1 MKKIA
6 LMVIFSAVSLFAGD
20 PETQMRQL
28 VELMDQ
34 QQSKVLPKAIDFD
47 AIAVLNGIIGA
58 TAQINENDGLFSWYL
73 LPNYYYDYEDMSSG
87 TATSLNLDYHPTT
100 EQFAIIQAFFGLR
113 YSKPS
118 TLENYKEIII
128 TASKNTAGT
137 SYQELLNEA
146 GTVYGFPGC
155 TYVYSAIS
163 GTTKFVWFNHILA
176 VGDVAFDIYFL
187 ATEAA
192 YQNSLS
198 STYCAIILALASFS
212 GQSAMPASET
222 FEQLRTPLLLQN
234 YPNPFNNAT
243 VIPFSLS
250 KPAHMRL
257 DILNEHGQL
266 IRNLLNET
274 RPAGNHEINL
284 DASDLSNGVY
294 FYRLIEG
301 DQVKTN
307 KMLLIK

>member
-1 MKKIA
+1 
-6 LMVIFSAVSLFAGD
+6 
-20 PETQMRQL
+20 
-28 VELMDQ
+28 
-34 QQSKVLPKAIDFD
+34 VLPKAIDFD
-47 AIAVLNGIIGA
+47 AIAVLNGVIGA
-58 TAQINENDGLFSWYL
+58 TAQINENSGLFTWGL
-73 LPNYYYDYEDMSSG
+73 LPNYYYDYEDVSSG
-87 TATSLNLDYHPTT
+87 TATSLSLDYHPTSD
-100 EQFAIIQAFFGLR
+100 QFAIIQAFFGLR
-113 YSKPS
+113 YLKPS
-118 TLENYKEIII
+118 SLEYYRDVIID
-128 TASKNTAGT
+128 AAKSVVGT
-137 SYQELLNEA
+137 SYQELSSHS
-146 GTVYGFPGC
+146 GSVYGVPGW
-155 TYVYSAIS
+155 THIYSGFS
-163 GTTKFVWFNHILA
+163 GTTKFVWFHHICA
-176 VGDVAFDIYFL
+176 VGDVAFDINFL

-198 STYCAIILALASFS
+198 STYCAIILALADFS